1 MEPGSMTDYH
11 ASEEDMRQYASLLH
25 DLAIVDY
32 QRGQIIEAIR
42 QWEQAHQVAEDPE
55 TTSE

>member
-1 MEPGSMTDYH
+1 MTDYH

-32 QRGQIIEAIR
+32 QRGQIIESIR
-42 QWEQAHQVAEDPE
+42 HWEQAHQVAEDPE